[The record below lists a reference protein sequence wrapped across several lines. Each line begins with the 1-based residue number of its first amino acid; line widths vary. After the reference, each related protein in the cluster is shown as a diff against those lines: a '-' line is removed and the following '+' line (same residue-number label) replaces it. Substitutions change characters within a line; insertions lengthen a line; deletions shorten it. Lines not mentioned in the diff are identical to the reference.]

1 MADDAVSGAA
11 CNNPACQNVAD
22 RDILFSKATMANLQ
36 TACGPKPAAMQSCET
51 GIPTTEELCEAN
63 GVSYPQATTKCGKT
77 PCQDVPV
84 GFLIDEC
91 VYDVC
96 AGGGEAV
103 IESYRM
109 EASDLCNGD
118 EGLPVFPLPPPP
130 SPPPRPP
137 SPPPPPSPAPW
148 PPPPLWL
155 SPSPPP
161 PPSPSSPPPS
171 ASPSPPPPSPSP
183 SPSPPAESE
192 TFDDPHIST
201 LSGERYFMH
210 GVGVFEYASS
220 GEVTSQVYMCPFAPC
235 TEPMMGRGE
244 CLTFI
249 SAVAIRTAEHIVI
262 LRGSSLNLDGHDQAL
277 KLLIAASVVASG
289 PYVCP
294 LLLQRSLLS

>member
-118 EGLPVFPLPPPP
+118 EGLPVFP
-130 SPPPRPP
+130 SP
-137 SPPPPPSPAPW
+137 
-148 PPPPLWL
+148 
-155 SPSPPP
+155 
-161 PPSPSSPPPS
+161 PPPS

-262 LRGSSLNLDGHDQAL
+262 LRGSSLNLDDCDQAGQTDDQWL
-277 KLLIAASVVASG
+277 WHNCTKMGWSVTTKELTIDMGVIG
-289 PYVCP
+289 PYEEGWLKEGVSDRTFN
-294 LLLQRSLLS
+294 LEVTGVKNQKLVRGII